1 MYFTFEQAMQLIKP
15 NGAKNPNYAA
25 TRIRQLINLGFLT
38 EAKPDEIFVKHYE
51 DFISIGSIKTECLVT
66 AESVYKYI
74 QNRNEAKEQLG
85 KIPKQNRHVRAVF
98 SNDTVMNFMSVDSAC
113 LYFGIS
119 RVRIM
124 NSIVKKKYIRV
135 PEIDEL
141 VKFIQPCGEIGKRIV
156 TRTAAEM

>member
-25 TRIRQLINLGFLT
+25 TRIRQLVNFGYLT
-38 EAKPDEIFVKHYE
+38 EAKPEELFIKHFE
-51 DFISIGSIKTECLVT
+51 DFVSIGNIKTECLVT

-74 QNRNEAKEQLG
+74 QDRNSVKEQLG
-85 KIPKQNRHVRAVF
+85 KIPKQNRHVKAIF
-98 SNDTVMNFMSVDSAC
+98 SNETVMNFMSVELAC
-113 LYFGIS
+113 LFFGIS

-135 PEIDEL
+135 PEIDDL
-141 VKFIQPCGEIGKRIV
+141 IKFI
-156 TRTAAEM
+156 

>member
-25 TRIRQLINLGFLT
+25 TRIRQLVNFGYLT
-38 EAKPDEIFVKHYE
+38 EAKPEELFVKHFE
-51 DFISIGSIKTECLVT
+51 DFVSIGNIKTECLVT

-74 QNRNEAKEQLG
+74 QDRNAVKEQLG
-85 KIPKQNRHVRAVF
+85 KIPKQNRHVKAVF
-98 SNDTVMNFMSVDSAC
+98 ANETVMNFMSVELAC
-113 LYFGIS
+113 LFFGIS

-135 PEIDEL
+135 PDFDDL
-141 VKFIQPCGEIGKRIV
+141 VKFI
-156 TRTAAEM
+156 

>member
-25 TRIRQLINLGFLT
+25 TRIRQLVNFGYLT
-38 EAKPDEIFVKHYE
+38 EAKPEELFVKHFE
-51 DFISIGSIKTECLVT
+51 DFVSIGNIKTECLVT

-74 QNRNEAKEQLG
+74 QDRNSVKEQLG
-85 KIPKQNRHVRAVF
+85 KIPKQNRHIKAIF
-98 SNDTVMNFMSVDSAC
+98 SNETVMNFMSVELAC
-113 LYFGIS
+113 LFFGIS

-135 PEIDEL
+135 PDFDDLI
-141 VKFIQPCGEIGKRIV
+141 KFI
-156 TRTAAEM
+156 

>member
-15 NGAKNPNYAA
+15 NGAKNLNYAA
-25 TRIRQLINLGFLT
+25 TRIRQLVNFGYLT
-38 EAKPDEIFVKHYE
+38 EAKPEELFVKHFE
-51 DFISIGSIKTECLVT
+51 DFVSIGNIKTECLVT

-74 QNRNEAKEQLG
+74 QDRNSVKEQLG
-85 KIPKQNRHVRAVF
+85 KIPKQNRHVKAIF
-98 SNDTVMNFMSVDSAC
+98 SNETVMNFMSVELAC
-113 LYFGIS
+113 LFFGIS

-141 VKFIQPCGEIGKRIV
+141 VKFI
-156 TRTAAEM
+156 

>member
-15 NGAKNPNYAA
+15 NGAKNLNYAA
-25 TRIRQLINLGFLT
+25 TRIRQLVNFGYLT
-38 EAKPDEIFVKHYE
+38 EAKPEELFVKHFE
-51 DFISIGSIKTECLVT
+51 DFVSIGNIKTECLVT

-74 QNRNEAKEQLG
+74 QDRNSVKEQLG
-85 KIPKQNRHVRAVF
+85 KIPKQNRHVKAIF
-98 SNDTVMNFMSVDSAC
+98 LDETVMNFMSVELAC

-141 VKFIQPCGEIGKRIV
+141 VKFI
-156 TRTAAEM
+156 

>member
-15 NGAKNPNYAA
+15 NGAKNLNYAA
-25 TRIRQLINLGFLT
+25 TRIRQLVNFGYLT
-38 EAKPDEIFVKHYE
+38 EAKPEELFVKHFE
-51 DFISIGSIKTECLVT
+51 DFVSIGNIKTECLVT

-74 QNRNEAKEQLG
+74 QDRNSVKEQLG
-85 KIPKQNRHVRAVF
+85 KIPKQNRHVKAIF
-98 SNDTVMNFMSVDSAC
+98 SDETVMNFMSVELAC
-113 LYFGIS
+113 LFFGIS

-141 VKFIQPCGEIGKRIV
+141 VKFI
-156 TRTAAEM
+156 

>member
-25 TRIRQLINLGFLT
+25 TRIRQLVNFGYLT
-38 EAKPDEIFVKHYE
+38 EAKPEELFVKHFE
-51 DFISIGSIKTECLVT
+51 DFVSIGNIKTECLVT

-74 QNRNEAKEQLG
+74 QDRKSVKEQLG
-85 KIPKQNRHVRAVF
+85 KIPKQNRHVKAIF
-98 SNDTVMNFMSVDSAC
+98 SNETVMNLMSVELAC
-113 LYFGIS
+113 LFFGIS

-135 PEIDEL
+135 PEIDDL
-141 VKFIQPCGEIGKRIV
+141 VKFI
-156 TRTAAEM
+156 

>member
-25 TRIRQLINLGFLT
+25 TRIRQLVNFGYLT
-38 EAKPDEIFVKHYE
+38 EAKPEELFVKHFE
-51 DFISIGSIKTECLVT
+51 DFVSIGNIKTECLVT

-74 QNRNEAKEQLG
+74 QDRNSVKEQLG
-85 KIPKQNRHVRAVF
+85 KIPKQNRHVRAIF
-98 SNDTVMNFMSVDSAC
+98 SDETVMNFMSVELAC
-113 LYFGIS
+113 LFFGIS

-141 VKFIQPCGEIGKRIV
+141 VKFI
-156 TRTAAEM
+156 

>member
-124 NSIVKKKYIRV
+124 NSILKKKYIRV

-141 VKFIQPCGEIGKRIV
+141 VKFI
-156 TRTAAEM
+156 

>member
-25 TRIRQLINLGFLT
+25 TRIRQLVNFGYLT
-38 EAKPDEIFVKHYE
+38 EAKPEELFVKHFE
-51 DFISIGSIKTECLVT
+51 DFVSIGNIKTECLVT

-74 QNRNEAKEQLG
+74 QDRNSVKEQLG
-85 KIPKQNRHVRAVF
+85 KIPKQNRHVKAIF
-98 SNDTVMNFMSVDSAC
+98 ANETVMNFMSVELAC
-113 LYFGIS
+113 LFFGIS

-135 PEIDEL
+135 PEIDDL
-141 VKFIQPCGEIGKRIV
+141 IKFI
-156 TRTAAEM
+156 

>member
-25 TRIRQLINLGFLT
+25 TRIRQLVNFGYLT
-38 EAKPDEIFVKHYE
+38 EAKPEELFVKHFE
-51 DFISIGSIKTECLVT
+51 DFVSIGNIKTECLVT

-74 QNRNEAKEQLG
+74 QDRNSVKEQLG
-85 KIPKQNRHVRAVF
+85 KIPKQNRHVKAIF
-98 SNDTVMNFMSVDSAC
+98 SDETVMNFMSVELAC
-113 LYFGIS
+113 LFFGIS

-141 VKFIQPCGEIGKRIV
+141 VKFI
-156 TRTAAEM
+156 

>member
-25 TRIRQLINLGFLT
+25 TRIRQLVNFGYLT
-38 EAKPDEIFVKHYE
+38 EAKPEELFIKHFE
-51 DFISIGSIKTECLVT
+51 DFVSIGNIKTECLVT

-74 QNRNEAKEQLG
+74 QDRNSVKEQLG
-85 KIPKQNRHVRAVF
+85 KIPKQNRHVKAIF
-98 SNDTVMNFMSVDSAC
+98 SNETVMNFMSVELAC
-113 LYFGIS
+113 LFFGIS

-135 PEIDEL
+135 PEIDDL
-141 VKFIQPCGEIGKRIV
+141 VKFI
-156 TRTAAEM
+156 

>member
-25 TRIRQLINLGFLT
+25 TRIRQLVNFGYLT
-38 EAKPDEIFVKHYE
+38 EAKPEELFVKHFE
-51 DFISIGSIKTECLVT
+51 DFVSIGNIKTECLVT

-74 QNRNEAKEQLG
+74 QDRNSVKEQLG
-85 KIPKQNRHVRAVF
+85 KIPKQNRHVKAIF
-98 SNDTVMNFMSVDSAC
+98 SNETVMNFMSVELAC
-113 LYFGIS
+113 LFFGIS

-135 PEIDEL
+135 PDFEDLI
-141 VKFIQPCGEIGKRIV
+141 KFI
-156 TRTAAEM
+156 

>member
-25 TRIRQLINLGFLT
+25 TRIRQLVNFGYLT
-38 EAKPDEIFVKHYE
+38 EAKPEELFVKHFE
-51 DFISIGSIKTECLVT
+51 DFVSIGNIKTECLVT

-74 QNRNEAKEQLG
+74 QDRNSVKEQLG
-85 KIPKQNRHVRAVF
+85 KIPKQNRHVKAIF
-98 SNDTVMNFMSVDSAC
+98 SNETVMNFMSVELAC
-113 LYFGIS
+113 LFFGIS

-141 VKFIQPCGEIGKRIV
+141 IKFI
-156 TRTAAEM
+156 

>member
-25 TRIRQLINLGFLT
+25 TRIRQLVNFGYLT
-38 EAKPDEIFVKHYE
+38 EAKPEELFVKHFE
-51 DFISIGSIKTECLVT
+51 DFVSIGNIKTECLVT

-74 QNRNEAKEQLG
+74 QDRNSVKEQLG
-85 KIPKQNRHVRAVF
+85 KIPKQNRHIKAIF
-98 SNDTVMNFMSVDSAC
+98 SNETVMNFMSVELAC
-113 LYFGIS
+113 LFFGIS

-141 VKFIQPCGEIGKRIV
+141 IKFI
-156 TRTAAEM
+156 

>member
-25 TRIRQLINLGFLT
+25 TRIRQLVNFGYLT
-38 EAKPDEIFVKHYE
+38 EAKPEELFVKHFE
-51 DFISIGSIKTECLVT
+51 DFVSIGNIKTECLVT

-74 QNRNEAKEQLG
+74 QDRNSVKEQLG
-85 KIPKQNRHVRAVF
+85 KIPKQNRHVKAIF
-98 SNDTVMNFMSVDSAC
+98 SNETVMNFMSVELEC
-113 LYFGIS
+113 LFFGIS

-141 VKFIQPCGEIGKRIV
+141 IKFI
-156 TRTAAEM
+156 

>member
-15 NGAKNPNYAA
+15 NGAKNLNYAA
-25 TRIRQLINLGFLT
+25 TRIRQLVNFGYLT
-38 EAKPDEIFVKHYE
+38 EAKPEELFVKHFE
-51 DFISIGSIKTECLVT
+51 DFVSIGNIKTECLVT

-74 QNRNEAKEQLG
+74 QDRNSVKEHLG
-85 KIPKQNRHVRAVF
+85 KIPKQNRHVKAIF
-98 SNDTVMNFMSVDSAC
+98 SDETVMNFMSVELAC
-113 LYFGIS
+113 LFFGIS

-141 VKFIQPCGEIGKRIV
+141 VKFI
-156 TRTAAEM
+156 